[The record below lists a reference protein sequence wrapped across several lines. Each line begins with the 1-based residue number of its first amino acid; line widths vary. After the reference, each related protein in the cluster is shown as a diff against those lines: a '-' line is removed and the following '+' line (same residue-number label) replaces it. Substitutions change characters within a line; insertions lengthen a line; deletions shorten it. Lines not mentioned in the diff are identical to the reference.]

1 MFANVFMRLLSRL
14 TLVVPIDPQ
23 RGVMSS
29 LAFGAA
35 VITRDQNLVWFPEG
49 ERSPDGQRQP
59 FRAGIGL
66 LLDHHQTRVAC
77 G

>member
-1 MFANVFMRLLSRL
+1 MFANAFMRLLSRL
-14 TLVVPIDPQ
+14 THVVPIDPQ
-23 RGVMSS
+23 RGVMSR

-49 ERSPDGQRQP
+49 ERFPDGQLQP

-66 LLDHHQTRVAC
+66 LLEHHQTRVAC
-77 G
+77 R